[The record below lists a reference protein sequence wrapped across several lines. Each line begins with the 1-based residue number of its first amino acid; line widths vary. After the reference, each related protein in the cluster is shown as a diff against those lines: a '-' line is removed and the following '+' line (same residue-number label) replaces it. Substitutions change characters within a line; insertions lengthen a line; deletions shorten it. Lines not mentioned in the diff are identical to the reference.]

1 MHPHP
6 DPREPEPGT
15 HAPLRA
21 LLVYESMF
29 GNTEQIAE
37 AVARGL
43 RLEGLDTG
51 LFEVGSAPTSLP
63 GGLQLLVVGAPTH
76 AFSLSRP
83 STRDDAVRKGA
94 RSEAAATGLREWIGA
109 MSGHGRQHGMAAAFD
124 TRVTSMRRVPKAAST
139 RAYHLLDHLGFAM
152 LSRPTGFLVTDT
164 KGDLVTGEGERAE
177 SWGRLV
183 ADEAGTRSAST
194 VRG

>member
-1 MHPHP
+1 M
-6 DPREPEPGT
+6 
-15 HAPLRA
+15 A
-21 LLVYESMF
+21 S
-29 GNTEQIAE
+29 
-37 AVARGL
+37 ARPAD
-43 RLEGLDTG
+43 EYAFD
-51 LFEVGSAPTSLP
+51 
-63 GGLQLLVVGAPTH
+63 LLVVGAPTH

-83 STRDDAVRKGA
+83 STREDAVRKGA
-94 RSEAAATGLREWIGA
+94 RPTAATTGLREWLGA

-124 TRVTSMRRVPKAAST
+124 TRVTSMRRLPKAAST

-152 LSRPTGFLVTDT
+152 LSRPTGFLVTDI

-177 SWGRLV
+177 SWGRMI